1 MSRHADFVI
10 SALCLRR
17 QQLLRHF
24 MFMNYFSSTIVKFYS
39 VLDVVS
45 AYLRF
50 FQKNHV
56 FFFFFFS
63 FFKQYETL
71 HEFAWYP
78 CAGPIVSPLCAIRTH
93 GVTSRCWAKFQGQ
106 WPDTLQEQGEQEVRV
121 CCKYPKRESTGKTQF
136 TSR

>member
-1 MSRHADFVI
+1 MSRHADLVI

-50 FQKNHV
+50 FQNNHV
-56 FFFFFFS
+56 FFFFSFHFLNNMKHFMNLHGILVRGPSSFS
-63 FFKQYETL
+63 LQREPGFKVGFRFL
-71 HEFAWYP
+71 
-78 CAGPIVSPLCAIRTH
+78 
-93 GVTSRCWAKFQGQ
+93 
-106 WPDTLQEQGEQEVRV
+106 
-121 CCKYPKRESTGKTQF
+121 
-136 TSR
+136 